1 MKVFMIGESAKHRD
15 TLLRFLPA
23 SVEVIGLPREAAT
36 TDEYDREISAED
48 VLITLRY
55 SRSSSHLKKIRLL
68 HVPGAGLDGIEF
80 QSIPESVSICNV
92 FEHEIP
98 IAEYVFSAMLDI
110 EIGFAKMRAEFSSA
124 NWPNLYRARVPHGE
138 LSGKTLGLIGYGRI
152 GREVAKRAHAFGMN
166 IIAANRSAIHE
177 DLCILNKAIP
187 MDELDS
193 LLTVSDFVVIA
204 CPLSDQTRGL
214 LNASNLKKM
223 HRNAVLI
230 NVSRAEIVEQKALY
244 DVLKE
249 GLIKAAVLDVW
260 WHYPLNEHDNP
271 APSALPFDTLPNVY
285 CTAHS
290 SAWSTYLPER
300 RYQVIAQNIRR
311 LISGEPLL
319 NLVERPYSS

>member
-1 MKVFMIGESAKHRD
+1 MKVFMIGESAKHRE

-55 SRSSSHLKKIRLL
+55 SRSSTHLKKIRLL
-68 HVPGAGLDGIEF
+68 HVPGAGLDGIDF
-80 QSIPESVSICNV
+80 QSIPESVPVCNV

-98 IAEYVFSAMLDI
+98 IAEYVFAAMLDI

-124 NWPNLYRARVPHGE
+124 SWPNLYRARVPHGE
-138 LSGKTLGLIGYGRI
+138 LSGKTLGIIGYGRI

-166 IIAANRSAIHE
+166 IIAANRSAIH
-177 DLCILNKAIP
+177 DDSYILNKAIL

-193 LLTVSDFVVIA
+193 LLTASDFVVIA
-204 CPLSDQTRGL
+204 CPLSDKTRGL

-223 HRNAVLI
+223 HQNAVLI
-230 NVSRAEIVEQKALY
+230 NVSRAEIVDQKALY

-249 GLIKAAVLDVW
+249 GLIRAAVLDVW

-290 SAWSTYLPER
+290 SAWSKYLPER
-300 RYQVIAQNIRR
+300 RYRAIAQNIRR
-311 LISGEPLL
+311 SISGEPLI